1 MKREFVLRVAWPA
14 TILVALSVAY
24 VFRDAYV
31 PTWFAESDRHLLRNL
46 LMAGGWY
53 SAALLLARMI
63 GAALQ
68 HRNNGKRR
76 APKLLGELIVAAC
89 FLAAT
94 MGTVA
99 MWLGQSAGS
108 ALAGSGLIIAIVGFA
123 IRNILADVFGGI
135 ALGLE
140 APFRIGDWVELD
152 GEVRGRVIEIGWRT
166 TRIQTRNDIYMILPN
181 SDIARKRMTNYSAP
195 RKHYR
200 ASLEIVLGHEIP
212 VRIAKSLLEEA
223 ASTNA
228 IMLRDKKP
236 DVRAVS
242 YDAEGVKYV
251 VRYWVPSFIDE
262 TDCRDVMIAAIDRA
276 IRGSDLSSPYPFSRM
291 KVADGGEKRH
301 GAQTLSRAH
310 SFRPS
315 ATSLGGA

>member
-1 MKREFVLRVAWPA
+1 MKRAILMRVSWPA
-14 TILVALSVAY
+14 TILVASSVAY

-31 PTWFAESDRHLLRNL
+31 PTWFAESDRQLIRNL
-46 LMAGGWY
+46 LMACGWY
-53 SAALLLARMI
+53 SAAFLLACVI

-68 HRNNGKRR
+68 HKNNGQRR
-76 APKLLGELIVAAC
+76 VPKLLGELIVAAC

-94 MGTVA
+94 IGTVA
-99 MWLGQSAGS
+99 MWLGQSAGGV
-108 ALAGSGLIIAIVGFA
+108 LASSGLIIAVLGFA
-123 IRNILADVFGGI
+123 VRNILADVLGGI

-140 APFRIGDWVELD
+140 APFHIGDWVEID

-200 ASLEIVLGHEIP
+200 AKLEIELGHDIP
-212 VRIAKSLLEEA
+212 VRIAKSLLEA
-223 ASTNA
+223 AANTNS

-242 YDAEGVKYV
+242 YEAEGVKYV

-262 TDCRDVMIAAIDRA
+262 TDCRDVMIAAIDKA
-276 IRGSDLSSPYPFSRM
+276 IRGSELPLPYSGV
-291 KVADGGEKRH
+291 KVAGDKAEPSVARNG
-301 GAQTLSRAH
+301 SRAQV
-310 SFRPS
+310 SFQRT
-315 ATSLGGA
+315 ATGLGGA